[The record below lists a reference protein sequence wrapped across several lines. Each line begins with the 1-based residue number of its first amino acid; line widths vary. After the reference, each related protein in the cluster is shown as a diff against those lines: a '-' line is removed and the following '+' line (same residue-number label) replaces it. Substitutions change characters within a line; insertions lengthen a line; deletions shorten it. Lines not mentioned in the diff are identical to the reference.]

1 MTLRISKALAGAALA
16 ALTAVALAQ
25 PAPALQG
32 RALVAALREGGYVLY
47 LRHASTDFSRND
59 VGMTSFADC
68 ASQRNLTEA
77 GRAEARAIG
86 AAIARLRIPV
96 GPVLASPYCRT
107 MESARLV
114 FGSAAVSD
122 AARGDP
128 AESTDPQRYAGL
140 RVLLSTPVAKGSNLA
155 IASHGN
161 PFYAIAGPPRLAEG
175 EIAVVEP
182 LGDGRFRILARV
194 TKDGWADLN

>member
-1 MTLRISKALAGAALA
+1 LTRRFRAALAGAALA
-16 ALTAVALAQ
+16 ALAAIATAQ
-25 PAPALQG
+25 PRPGLEG
-32 RALVAALREGGYVLY
+32 PALVAALREGGFVLY
-47 LRHASTDFSRND
+47 LRHASTDFSKND

-68 ASQRNLTEA
+68 ASQRNLTDG

-86 AAIARLRIPV
+86 AALARLRIPL

-114 FGSAAVSD
+114 FGSATVSD

-140 RVLLSTPVAKGSNLA
+140 RTLLSTPVASGSNLA

-161 PFYAIAGPPRLAEG
+161 PFYALAGPPRLAEG
-175 EIAVVEP
+175 EMAVIEP
-182 LGDGRFRILARV
+182 LGSGRFRIVARV
-194 TKDGWADLN
+194 TKDGWADLH